1 MTLTQIT
8 EKGIKDGEIVNADIN
23 ASAAIAKSKLA
34 SLDIVNGDINAS
46 AAIVGTKIS
55 PDFGSQD
62 IVTTGH
68 VGVGTASPLS
78 GAKLTVASQ
87 CLAITG
93 QNTAHSANSLRLG
106 EEGSGLA
113 QLRAYGPDTSNAGSF
128 QFTTSNSNGTGG
140 STNALRITADG
151 KIGIGTTSPNQ
162 LLEVANSSGGATI
175 SISTDQQPGS
185 VASKKYNNLD
195 FTGYN
200 NIVMA
205 RIQSWDESSST
216 GQGFLTFHTHLHNTG
231 LQEHLR
237 IMNDGK
243 IGIGSTSPNQKL
255 HISGGGIQLD
265 DGWNTQWGGNTDRAY
280 VQGTSG
286 SNGELFFAT
295 NNGRKMT
302 IFGNGAVGIGTTSV
316 GTGTVTIKGTTNAYG
331 GVGNATVSVG
341 AALQLED
348 DQGRRVSFW
357 APKSGEG
364 AIGSITNHD
373 FVIVTGNTEKARF
386 SNNTGN
392 FSIADG
398 DLKFSTAG
406 HGIDFSATSD
416 LSSSPN
422 ELFNDY
428 EVGTW
433 TPSLNKA
440 GATGNADGSVGS
452 RAGFYVK
459 SGSMLWIS
467 FYWYSADLSFGTG
480 SNAWYIANVPHNL
493 IHNINS
499 AYQFIPGGYLY
510 QNAHTGVSYQAGY
523 RWQSNNA
530 NGANT
535 LTMYGQGNTTNASG
549 GAYEFSGCGVLRTT

>member
-46 AAIVGTKIS
+46 AAIAGSKIS
-55 PDFGSQD
+55 PSFTSSLSISVGSSGTNASAGFDELTIEGGNEDIGMCFISPAANERTHTIAFGDSNNNNAGKIQYNHSTD
-62 IVTTGH
+62 DLTL
-68 VGVGTASPLS
+68 TASDNII
-78 GAKLTVASQ
+78 LT
-87 CLAITG
+87 G
-93 QNTAHSANSLRLG
+93 
-106 EEGSGLA
+106 
-113 QLRAYGPDTSNAGSF
+113 
-128 QFTTSNSNGTGG
+128 
-140 STNALRITADG
+140 DG
-151 KIGIGTTSPNQ
+151 VGIGTTSPNQ

-280 VQGTSG
+280 VQGTAG

-348 DQGRRVSFW
+348 DQGRKVSFW

-373 FVIVTGNTEKARF
+373 FVVVTGNAEKARF
-386 SNNTGN
+386 SNNTGD
-392 FSIADG
+392 FSLANG
-398 DLKFSTAG
+398 NLVFSTSG
-406 HGIDFSATSD
+406 TGIDFGATSD
-416 LSSSPN
+416 ATGKTS
-422 ELFNDY
+422 ELFDDY
-428 EVGTW
+428 EEGTW
-433 TPSLNKA
+433 TPSLNKV

-452 RAGFYVK
+452 RAGYYIK
-459 SGSMLWIS
+459 CGSMLWVS
-467 FYWYSADLSFGTG
+467 FYWYSANLSFGTG
-480 SNAWYIANVPHNL
+480 TYAWYIANLPYNL
-493 IHNINS
+493 LHNINS

-510 QNAHTGVSYQAGY
+510 QNGHTGVSHQAGY

-530 NGANT
+530 NGADT